1 MTGFGDVQQPIERKV
16 SVTRR
21 RMSQAMFETILRGRT
36 QQVRKWLSLSML
48 AVALPALAACEG
60 DNLFSGS
67 ASDAQPRAFVVGPS
81 FVQASDTFQVR
92 VDAFAPFGVSRVDIS
107 LRGAVTADT
116 SFRGDDI
123 SPSAS
128 PIFKFKAPDF
138 LADSLIIV
146 TARVTDKFGNVS
158 RLQVDT
164 INAFGAPAV
173 ISVTKP
179 DSVRAGQSATVR
191 VRLVGSRRITQVNV
205 QVRGAMTL
213 DQSFPISPPS
223 FDVTQDIVLQVP
235 PVVLDTVLR
244 ISVSA
249 RDEAGVESEPTLIIV
264 PIAGE
269 LPTVTLNVPT
279 TAQPGGSLDMS
290 VRAVS
295 TRGVASIRVEL
306 RGATTTYLDTVVVV
320 NPPRT
325 DVTQLISLRIPASV
339 QDSLLTVRVFAV
351 DTRNTPGPAQ
361 TATVRAATGVPVIL
375 SLTAPLPPQ
384 PGQRF
389 DVRLVARGSR
399 LLSRIDFRFRGAFD
413 SDQSFA
419 VNPPRTDV
427 TQDAFVDIP
436 LVVKDTFISV
446 LATATDASG
455 AVSDISVIRFS
466 VPDQTPPGVTVTVTP
481 GSAAAGNS
489 VTIQVLATD
498 NVGVASMGYEV
509 RNASGTL
516 LGTATVAGSGRSGSA
531 NFTFTIPAGTPAG
544 ALSVIGFAT
553 DGGGRR
559 GQGSTTLT
567 VL

>member
-1 MTGFGDVQQPIERKV
+1 MTGFGDVQQPSERKV
-16 SVTRR
+16 SVTKR

-36 QQVRKWLSLSML
+36 QQARKWLSLSML

-60 DNLFSGS
+60 DNLFSGT
-67 ASDAQPRAFVVGPS
+67 ASDQQPRAFVVGPT

-116 SFRGDDI
+116 TFRGDDI

-128 PIFKFKAPDF
+128 PIFRFKAPDF

-146 TARVTDKFGNVS
+146 TARVTDKFGNTS
-158 RLQVDT
+158 RLRVDT

-191 VRLVGSRRITQVNV
+191 VRLIGSRRITQVNV

-213 DQSFPISPPS
+213 DQSYPISPPS

-235 PVVLDTVLR
+235 PVVSDTVLR

-249 RDEAGVESEPTLIIV
+249 RDEAGTESSPTLIIV

-269 LPTVTLNVPT
+269 LPAVTLNVPT
-279 TAQPGGSLDMS
+279 TVPPGGLLDMS

-295 TRGVASIRVEL
+295 TRGIASIRVEL
-306 RGATTTYLDTVVVV
+306 RGPTTALDTVVVV

-325 DVTQLISLRIPASV
+325 DVTQLISLRIPAGV

-351 DTRNTPGPAQ
+351 DSRNTPGPAQ
-361 TATVRAATGVPVIL
+361 TAQVRATTGVPVIL

-389 DVRLVARGSR
+389 DVRLIARGSR

-436 LVVKDTFISV
+436 LIVKDTFISV

-466 VPDQTPPGVTVTVTP
+466 VPDQTAPAVTVTVSP
-481 GSAAAGNS
+481 ASAAAGGS
-489 VTIQVLATD
+489 VTIQVVATD
-498 NVGVASMGYEV
+498 NVGLATLGYEV
-509 RNASGTL
+509 RNASGAVI
-516 LGTATVAGSGRSGSA
+516 GTASNAGSGRSGSS
-531 NFTFTIPAGTPAG
+531 NFTFTIPGGTPPG

-567 VL
+567 VT

>member
-1 MTGFGDVQQPIERKV
+1 
-16 SVTRR
+16 
-21 RMSQAMFETILRGRT
+21 MFETILRGRT

-60 DNLFSGS
+60 DNLFSSS
-67 ASDAQPRAFVVGPS
+67 ASDAQPRAFVVGPT

-116 SFRGDDI
+116 TFRGDDI

-146 TARVTDKFGNVS
+146 TARVTDKFGNTS

-191 VRLVGSRRITQVNV
+191 VRLIGSRRITQVNV

-213 DQSFPISPPS
+213 DQSYPISPPS

-235 PVVLDTVLR
+235 PVVSDTVLR

-249 RDEAGVESEPTLIIV
+249 RDEAGTESSPTLIIV

-269 LPTVTLNVPT
+269 LPAVTLNVPT
-279 TAQPGGSLDMS
+279 TVQPGGLLDMS

-295 TRGVASIRVEL
+295 TRGIASIRVEL
-306 RGATTTYLDTVVVV
+306 RGPTTALDTVVVV

-325 DVTQLISLRIPASV
+325 DVTQLISLRIPAGV

-351 DTRNTPGPAQ
+351 DSRNTPGPAQ
-361 TATVRAATGVPVIL
+361 TAQVRAATGVPVIL

-389 DVRLVARGSR
+389 DVRLIARGNR

-436 LVVKDTFISV
+436 LIVKDTFISV
-446 LATATDASG
+446 LATATNASG

-466 VPDQTPPGVTVTVTP
+466 VPDQTAPAVTVTVSP
-481 GSAAAGNS
+481 ASAPAGGS
-489 VTIQVLATD
+489 VTIQVVATD
-498 NVGVASMGYEV
+498 NVGLATLGYEV
-509 RNASGTL
+509 RNASGTVI
-516 LGTATVAGSGRSGSA
+516 GTATNAGSGRSGSS
-531 NFTFTIPAGTPAG
+531 NFTFTIPGGTPAG

-567 VL
+567 VT

>member
-1 MTGFGDVQQPIERKV
+1 MTGFGDVQQSEPKA
-16 SVTRR
+16 SVTKR

-36 QQVRKWLSLSML
+36 QGVRKWLSLSML

-67 ASDAQPRAFVVGPS
+67 ASDAQPRAFVVGPN

-191 VRLVGSRRITQVNV
+191 VRLIGSRRITQVNV

-249 RDEAGVESEPTLIIV
+249 RDEAGVESSPTLIIV

-269 LPTVTLNVPT
+269 LPVVTLNVPT
-279 TAQPGGSLDMS
+279 TAQPGGLLDMS

-295 TRGVASIRVEL
+295 TRGIASIRVEL
-306 RGATTTYLDTVVVV
+306 RGATTALDTVVVI

-339 QDSLLTVRVFAV
+339 QDSLLTVRVYAV

-436 LVVKDTFISV
+436 LIVKDTFISV

-466 VPDQTPPGVTVTVTP
+466 VPDQTAPGVTVSVTP
-481 GSAAAGNS
+481 ASAAAGNS
-489 VTIQVLATD
+489 VTIQVNATD
-498 NVGVASMGYEV
+498 NVGLATLGYEV
-509 RNASGTL
+509 RNASGTVI
-516 LGTATVAGSGRSGSA
+516 GTATVAGSGRSGSS
-531 NFTFTIPAGTPAG
+531 NFTFTIPPGTPTG
-544 ALSVIGFAT
+544 GLSVIGFAT

-559 GQGSTTLT
+559 GQSSATLT
-567 VL
+567 VT